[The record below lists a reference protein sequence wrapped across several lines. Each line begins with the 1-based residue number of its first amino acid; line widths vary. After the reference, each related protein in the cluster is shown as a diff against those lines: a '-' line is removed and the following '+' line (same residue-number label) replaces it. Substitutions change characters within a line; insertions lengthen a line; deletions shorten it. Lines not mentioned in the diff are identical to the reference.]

1 MTYQALSLT
10 MTLNDLQKLL
20 FELLDT
26 LDRQCFEKTH
36 HASSQK
42 LLVTTDDVMCSIIIS
57 IVYSLFRPLEL
68 SRTFSVTSARNL

>member
-26 LDRQCFEKTH
+26 LDRQCFEKKNTP
-36 HASSQK
+36 
-42 LLVTTDDVMCSIIIS
+42 CIIS
-57 IVYSLFRPLEL
+57 EAIGYHR
-68 SRTFSVTSARNL
+68 